1 MPKVTITLEDIPL
14 DDPRIDA
21 HPTLSLMREM
31 GIPIIIV
38 HYSSTPSDEE
48 CRREK
53 GGLSAAQ
60 ISGHS
65 LLSIMRG
72 TNPTVET
79 DKSGNIAEI
88 TFGGDEEGSDSE
100 EEGRNVNQ
108 VDTSSTTKKS
118 LILPT
123 PTSFLLDDIDN
134 MRGVKR
140 DGN

>member
-1 MPKVTITLEDIPL
+1 MPRVSIVLEDIPL

-21 HPTLSLMREM
+21 HPTLSLMRET

-38 HYSSTPSDEE
+38 HYHSTPSDEE
-48 CRREK
+48 YRREK

-65 LLSIMRG
+65 LLSVMRG

-79 DKSGNIAEI
+79 DKSGNIAEREGEVVVGGGSG
-88 TFGGDEEGSDSE
+88 GGD
-100 EEGRNVNQ
+100 VNQ
-108 VDTSSTTKKS
+108 VDTSPPKVPKQS